1 MPEKDFAGAQGDMQ
15 RVLRALGKEIE
26 EATQKREGIF
36 ASINDAKIT
45 KEEID
50 RNILVL
56 QKTVTGLE
64 ADIHKLEVLK
74 TANETTVEGFH
85 QEKTRLVREVGE
97 LEKSIHTLK
106 EEQLQIRNGV
116 AAEVKSAQKQVQDKI
131 AHETVE
137 LTRLKTEKDAI
148 ESSIASLDKTL
159 ASLNEAIETA
169 TKTHEGFKQDIA
181 TLTKT
186 IKGLEDKRDGVV
198 QALEQ
203 ARVDLESTRG
213 ALKTAQDEVSTLQTE
228 KDALTPLCDE
238 KRQELATLD
247 DSIVK
252 KKEEYQ
258 NAVARIVNISR
269 REKYVQ
275 EQEAYIREVFQDAG
289 LEYVPWVPEVNNE

>member
-1 MPEKDFAGAQGDMQ
+1 MPEKDFEGAQGDMQ

-26 EATQKREGIF
+26 DATKKREDIL
-36 ASINDAKIT
+36 ASINDGKIT
-45 KEEID
+45 KEQIERDIV
-50 RNILVL
+50 VL

-64 ADIHKLEVLK
+64 GNIQKLNEVK
-74 TANETTVEGFH
+74 TTSETTVEGFH

-97 LEKSIHTLK
+97 LEKSIVSLK
-106 EEQLQIRNGV
+106 EEQLEIRNGV

-148 ESSIASLDKTL
+148 ESSISSLDKTL
-159 ASLNEAIETA
+159 ATLNETIATA
-169 TKTHEGFKQDIA
+169 TKTHDGLKQDIA
-181 TLTKT
+181 ALNKT
-186 IKGLEDKRDGVV
+186 IKTTEEKRDGVV
-198 QALEQ
+198 QELEQ

-213 ALKTAQDEVSTLQTE
+213 ARKTILDEVSTLQSE

-238 KRQELATLD
+238 KRQELSTLED
-247 DSIVK
+247 NITK

-258 NAVARIVNISR
+258 SAVSRIVNISR

-275 EQEAYIREVFQDAG
+275 EQEAYIREVYQEAG
-289 LEYVPWVPEVNNE
+289 LEYVPWVPDVNNE